1 MDSGESSLFN
11 TQLILMGYYRTLR
24 PTYNWKVDFRDI
36 LFIDMYTSFLK
47 FELQTL
53 SDEFTVETK
62 SFKCWLKISP
72 KCYVKN
78 ISGPLPH
85 RK

>member
-1 MDSGESSLFN
+1 
-11 TQLILMGYYRTLR
+11 MGYYRTLR

-62 SFKCWLKISP
+62 SFKS
-72 KCYVKN
+72 
-78 ISGPLPH
+78 
-85 RK
+85 